1 MMRKVAIALVLI
13 LLPSL
18 MSSSAPVIEATLIVF
33 PDGWADVTLSVS
45 SASSR
50 YYDLKIGGD
59 PQNLIVTSS
68 GLILNYS
75 LTGNLLRVDTLGLPQ
90 FEVNYQTQSLT
101 SKIGVIWN
109 LTLSLPSSS
118 TKVYLPADATIVG
131 ISSLPDE
138 ISFEGDWIK
147 LSFGTG
153 TLWIS
158 YKLEKVSIP
167 QRTVTGSEVSTT
179 TSVESRGN
187 GSSSD
192 ETMTIE
198 MNANESTSIK
208 SPENTTSFRGP
219 EAYAPSDGYI
229 TLALIPLIL
238 VIVSVSA
245 LLLIK
250 NRTKGSVKY
259 GEIEELIIRELR
271 ARGGEMTQSD
281 LTKALGL
288 PRATVWR
295 RIRRMEREG
304 ILTLERRGNTTVV
317 KLRR

>member
-1 MMRKVAIALVLI
+1 MRKVAIALAFV

-18 MSSSAPVIEATLIVF
+18 AFSSAPVTEATLIVF
-33 PDGWADVTLSVS
+33 PDGWVDVTLSVS
-45 SASSR
+45 GVSSR
-50 YYDLKIGGD
+50 YYDLRIVGD

-75 LTGNLLRVDTLGLPQ
+75 RSGSIIRVDTLDLPQ

-118 TKVYLPADATIVG
+118 AKVYLPADATIVG

-138 ISFEGDWIK
+138 ISSEGEWIK

-158 YKLEKVSIP
+158 YKLEKISTP
-167 QRTVTGSEVSTT
+167 LTVTRSQTRTEVRTA
-179 TSVESRGN
+179 TSVTESKG
-187 GSSSD
+187 
-192 ETMTIE
+192 
-198 MNANESTSIK
+198 NESSGVKASTESMTSENKTSVPSK
-208 SPENTTSFRGP
+208 SSEN
-219 EAYAPSDGYI
+219 APFWYI
-229 TLALIPLIL
+229 YIL
-238 VIVSVSA
+238 VPIIVGVSA
-245 LLLIK
+245 LLLIRSRARK
-250 NRTKGSVKY
+250 VEY
-259 GEIEELIIRELR
+259 GEIEELIMRELR

-295 RIRRMEREG
+295 RIRKMEMEG

-317 KLRR
+317 RLRR

>member
-1 MMRKVAIALVLI
+1 MRKVAIALAFV

-18 MSSSAPVIEATLIVF
+18 AFSSAPVTEATLIVF
-33 PDGWADVTLSVS
+33 PDGWVDVTLSVS
-45 SASSR
+45 GVSSR
-50 YYDLKIGGD
+50 YYDLRIVGD

-75 LTGNLLRVDTLGLPQ
+75 RSGSIIRVDTLELPQ

-118 TKVYLPADATIVG
+118 AKVYLPADATIVG

-138 ISFEGDWIK
+138 ISSEGEWIK

-158 YKLEKVSIP
+158 YKLEKISTP
-167 QRTVTGSEVSTT
+167 LTVTRSQARTEVRTA
-179 TSVESRGN
+179 TSVTESKG
-187 GSSSD
+187 
-192 ETMTIE
+192 
-198 MNANESTSIK
+198 NESSRVKASTESMTSESKTSVPSK
-208 SPENTTSFRGP
+208 SSEN
-219 EAYAPSDGYI
+219 APFWYI
-229 TLALIPLIL
+229 YIL
-238 VIVSVSA
+238 VPIIVGVSA
-245 LLLIK
+245 LLLIRSRARK
-250 NRTKGSVKY
+250 VEY
-259 GEIEELIIRELR
+259 GEIEELIMRELR

-295 RIRRMEREG
+295 RIRKMEMEG
-304 ILTLERRGNTTVV
+304 ILTLERRGNITVV
-317 KLRR
+317 RLRR

>member
-1 MMRKVAIALVLI
+1 MRKVAVALAFI

-18 MSSSAPVIEATLIVF
+18 MLSSAPVIEAALIVF
-33 PDGWADVTLSVS
+33 PDGWVDVTLSVS
-45 SASSR
+45 GVGSR
-50 YYDLKIGGD
+50 YYDLRIVGD

-75 LTGNLLRVDTLGLPQ
+75 RSGSIIRVDTLGLPQ

-101 SKIGVIWN
+101 SKIGIIWN

-138 ISFEGDWIK
+138 ISSEGEWIK

-153 TLWIS
+153 TLWVS
-158 YKLEKVSIP
+158 YKLEKISTP
-167 QRTVTGSEVSTT
+167 LTVTRSQARTEVRTATSVTESKGNESSGIEVSTEST
-179 TSVESRGN
+179 ISESKTSVPSK
-187 GSSSD
+187 SS
-192 ETMTIE
+192 E
-198 MNANESTSIK
+198 NA
-208 SPENTTSFRGP
+208 PFW
-219 EAYAPSDGYI
+219 YI
-229 TLALIPLIL
+229 YIL
-238 VIVSVSA
+238 VPIIVGVSA
-245 LLLIK
+245 LLLIRSRARK
-250 NRTKGSVKY
+250 VEY

-295 RIRRMEREG
+295 RIRKMEMEG

-317 KLRR
+317 RLRR

>member
-1 MMRKVAIALVLI
+1 MMRKVAIALAFV

-18 MSSSAPVIEATLIVF
+18 AFSSAPVTEATLIVF
-33 PDGWADVTLSVS
+33 PDGWVDVTLSVS
-45 SASSR
+45 GVSSR
-50 YYDLKIGGD
+50 YYDLRIVGD

-75 LTGNLLRVDTLGLPQ
+75 RSGSIIRVDTLDLPQ

-118 TKVYLPADATIVG
+118 AKVYLPADATIVG

-138 ISFEGDWIK
+138 ISSEGEWIK

-158 YKLEKVSIP
+158 YKLEKISTP
-167 QRTVTGSEVSTT
+167 LTVTRSQTRTEVRTA
-179 TSVESRGN
+179 TSVTESKG
-187 GSSSD
+187 
-192 ETMTIE
+192 
-198 MNANESTSIK
+198 NESSGVKASTESMTSENKTSVPSK
-208 SPENTTSFRGP
+208 SSEN
-219 EAYAPSDGYI
+219 APFWYI
-229 TLALIPLIL
+229 YIL
-238 VIVSVSA
+238 VPIIVGVSA
-245 LLLIK
+245 LLLIRSRARK
-250 NRTKGSVKY
+250 VEY
-259 GEIEELIIRELR
+259 GEIEELIMRELR

-295 RIRRMEREG
+295 RIRKMEMEG

-317 KLRR
+317 RLRR

>member
-1 MMRKVAIALVLI
+1 MMRKIAVALAFI

-18 MSSSAPVIEATLIVF
+18 MLSSAPVIEAALIVF
-33 PDGWADVTLSVS
+33 PDGWVDVTLSVS
-45 SASSR
+45 GVSSR
-50 YYDLKIGGD
+50 YYDLRIVGD

-75 LTGNLLRVDTLGLPQ
+75 RIGGIIRVDTLGLPQ

-101 SKIGVIWN
+101 SKIGIIWN

-138 ISFEGDWIK
+138 ISSEGEWIK

-153 TLWIS
+153 TLWVS
-158 YKLEKVSIP
+158 YKLEKISTP
-167 QRTVTGSEVSTT
+167 LTVTRSQARTEVRTATSVTESKGNESSRVKASTESTT
-179 TSVESRGN
+179 SESKTSVPSK
-187 GSSSD
+187 SS
-192 ETMTIE
+192 E
-198 MNANESTSIK
+198 NA
-208 SPENTTSFRGP
+208 PFW
-219 EAYAPSDGYI
+219 YI
-229 TLALIPLIL
+229 YIL
-238 VIVSVSA
+238 VPIIVGVSA
-245 LLLIK
+245 LLLIRSRARK
-250 NRTKGSVKY
+250 VEY
-259 GEIEELIIRELR
+259 GEIEELIMRELR

-295 RIRRMEREG
+295 RIRKMEMEG
-304 ILTLERRGNTTVV
+304 ILTLERRGNITVV
-317 KLRR
+317 RLRR

>member
-1 MMRKVAIALVLI
+1 MMRKVAIALAFV

-18 MSSSAPVIEATLIVF
+18 AFSSAPVTEATLIVF
-33 PDGWADVTLSVS
+33 PDGWVDVTLSVS
-45 SASSR
+45 GVSSR
-50 YYDLKIGGD
+50 YYDLRIVGD

-75 LTGNLLRVDTLGLPQ
+75 RSGSIIRVDTLDLPQ

-118 TKVYLPADATIVG
+118 AKVYLPADATIVG

-138 ISFEGDWIK
+138 ISSEGEWIK

-158 YKLEKVSIP
+158 YKLEKISTP
-167 QRTVTGSEVSTT
+167 LTVTRSQARTEVRTA
-179 TSVESRGN
+179 TSVTESKG
-187 GSSSD
+187 
-192 ETMTIE
+192 
-198 MNANESTSIK
+198 NESSRVKASTESMTSESKTSVPSK
-208 SPENTTSFRGP
+208 SSEN
-219 EAYAPSDGYI
+219 APFWYI
-229 TLALIPLIL
+229 YIL
-238 VIVSVSA
+238 VPIIVGVSA
-245 LLLIK
+245 LLLIRSRARK
-250 NRTKGSVKY
+250 VEY
-259 GEIEELIIRELR
+259 GEIEELIMRELR

-295 RIRRMEREG
+295 RIRKMEMEG

-317 KLRR
+317 RLRR

>member
-18 MSSSAPVIEATLIVF
+18 TSSSAPVIEATLIVF
-33 PDGWADVTLSVS
+33 PDGWVDVTLSVS
-45 SASSR
+45 NASSR
-50 YYDLKIGGD
+50 YYDLRIVGD

-75 LTGNLLRVDTLGLPQ
+75 RTGNLLRVDTLGLPQ

-101 SKIGVIWN
+101 SKVGVIWN

-158 YKLEKVSIP
+158 YKLEKISIP
-167 QRTVTGSEVSTT
+167 RGTVKGSEVRTT
-179 TSVESRGN
+179 ASVAESREK
-187 GSSSD
+187 SSSN
-192 ETMTIE
+192 ETMTSEETMTKAPIE
-198 MNANESTSIK
+198 KNASESVSK
-208 SPENTTSFRGP
+208 SPENTALFRGP
-219 EAYAPSDGYI
+219 EVYI
-229 TLALIPLIL
+229 LLVLI
-238 VIVSVSA
+238 IVSVSA

-250 NRTKGSVKY
+250 NREKGDVKY
-259 GEIEELIIRELR
+259 GEMEELIIRELR

-317 KLRR
+317 RLRR

>member
-1 MMRKVAIALVLI
+1 MMRKIAVALAFI

-18 MSSSAPVIEATLIVF
+18 MLSSAPVIEAALIVF
-33 PDGWADVTLSVS
+33 PDGWVDVTLSVS
-45 SASSR
+45 GVSSR
-50 YYDLKIGGD
+50 YYDLRIVGD

-75 LTGNLLRVDTLGLPQ
+75 RSGSIIRVDTLGLPQ

-101 SKIGVIWN
+101 SKIGIIWN

-138 ISFEGDWIK
+138 ISSEGEWIK

-153 TLWIS
+153 TLWVS
-158 YKLEKVSIP
+158 YKLEKISTP
-167 QRTVTGSEVSTT
+167 LTVTRSQARTEVRTATSVTESKGNESSGIEVSTEST
-179 TSVESRGN
+179 ISESKTSVPSK
-187 GSSSD
+187 SS
-192 ETMTIE
+192 E
-198 MNANESTSIK
+198 NA
-208 SPENTTSFRGP
+208 PFW
-219 EAYAPSDGYI
+219 YI
-229 TLALIPLIL
+229 YIL
-238 VIVSVSA
+238 VPIIVGVSA
-245 LLLIK
+245 LLLIRSRAK
-250 NRTKGSVKY
+250 KVEY

-281 LTKALGL
+281 LIKALGL

-295 RIRRMEREG
+295 RIRKMEMEG
-304 ILTLERRGNTTVV
+304 ILTLERRGNITVV
-317 KLRR
+317 RLRR

>member
-1 MMRKVAIALVLI
+1 MMRKVAVALAFV

-18 MSSSAPVIEATLIVF
+18 AFSSAPVTEAALIVF
-33 PDGWADVTLSVS
+33 PDGWVDVTLSVS
-45 SASSR
+45 GVGSR
-50 YYDLKIGGD
+50 YYDLRIVGD

-75 LTGNLLRVDTLGLPQ
+75 RSGSIIRVDTLGLPQ

-101 SKIGVIWN
+101 SKIGIIWN

-138 ISFEGDWIK
+138 ISSEGEWIK

-153 TLWIS
+153 TLWVS
-158 YKLEKVSIP
+158 YKLEKISTP
-167 QRTVTGSEVSTT
+167 LTVTRSQARTEVRTATSVTESKGNESSGIEVSTEST
-179 TSVESRGN
+179 ISESKTSVPSK
-187 GSSSD
+187 SS
-192 ETMTIE
+192 E
-198 MNANESTSIK
+198 NA
-208 SPENTTSFRGP
+208 PFW
-219 EAYAPSDGYI
+219 YI
-229 TLALIPLIL
+229 YIL
-238 VIVSVSA
+238 VPIIVGVSA
-245 LLLIK
+245 LLLIRSRARK
-250 NRTKGSVKY
+250 VEY

-295 RIRRMEREG
+295 RIRKMEMEG

-317 KLRR
+317 RLRR

>member
-1 MMRKVAIALVLI
+1 MMRKVAVTLAFI

-18 MSSSAPVIEATLIVF
+18 MLSSAPVIEAALIVF
-33 PDGWADVTLSVS
+33 PDGWVDVTLSVS
-45 SASSR
+45 GVSSR
-50 YYDLKIGGD
+50 YYDLKIVGD

-75 LTGNLLRVDTLGLPQ
+75 RSGSIIRVDTLGLPQ

-101 SKIGVIWN
+101 SKIGIIWN

-138 ISFEGDWIK
+138 ISSEGEWIK

-153 TLWIS
+153 TLWVS
-158 YKLEKVSIP
+158 YKLEKISTP
-167 QRTVTGSEVSTT
+167 LTVTRSQVRTEVRTATSVTESKGNESSGIEVSTEST
-179 TSVESRGN
+179 ISEIKTSVPSK
-187 GSSSD
+187 SS
-192 ETMTIE
+192 E
-198 MNANESTSIK
+198 N
-208 SPENTTSFRGP
+208 SPFW
-219 EAYAPSDGYI
+219 YI
-229 TLALIPLIL
+229 YIL
-238 VIVSVSA
+238 VPVIVGVSA
-245 LLLIK
+245 LPLIRSRAK
-250 NRTKGSVKY
+250 KVEY

-295 RIRRMEREG
+295 RLRKMEMEG
-304 ILTLERRGNTTVV
+304 ILTLERRGNVTVV
-317 KLRR
+317 RLRR

>member
-1 MMRKVAIALVLI
+1 MMRKVAIALAFV

-18 MSSSAPVIEATLIVF
+18 AFSSAPVTEATLIVF
-33 PDGWADVTLSVS
+33 PDGWVDVTLSVS
-45 SASSR
+45 GVSSR
-50 YYDLKIGGD
+50 YYDLRIVGD

-75 LTGNLLRVDTLGLPQ
+75 RSGSIIRVDTLDLPQ

-118 TKVYLPADATIVG
+118 AKVYLPADATIVG

-138 ISFEGDWIK
+138 ISSEGEWIK

-158 YKLEKVSIP
+158 YKLEKISTP
-167 QRTVTGSEVSTT
+167 LTVTRSQTRTEVRTA
-179 TSVESRGN
+179 TSVTESKG
-187 GSSSD
+187 
-192 ETMTIE
+192 
-198 MNANESTSIK
+198 NESSGVKASTESMTSESKTSVPSK
-208 SPENTTSFRGP
+208 SSEN
-219 EAYAPSDGYI
+219 APFWYI
-229 TLALIPLIL
+229 YIL
-238 VIVSVSA
+238 VPIIVGVSA
-245 LLLIK
+245 LLLIRSRARK
-250 NRTKGSVKY
+250 VEY
-259 GEIEELIIRELR
+259 GEIEELIMRELR

-295 RIRRMEREG
+295 RIRKMEMEG

-317 KLRR
+317 RLRR

>member
-1 MMRKVAIALVLI
+1 MMRKVAVALAFI

-18 MSSSAPVIEATLIVF
+18 MLSSAPVIEAALIVF
-33 PDGWADVTLSVS
+33 PDGWVDVTLSVS
-45 SASSR
+45 GVSSR
-50 YYDLKIGGD
+50 YYDLRIVGD

-75 LTGNLLRVDTLGLPQ
+75 RIGGIIRVDTLGLPQ

-101 SKIGVIWN
+101 SKIGIIWN

-138 ISFEGDWIK
+138 ISSEGEWIK

-153 TLWIS
+153 TLWVS
-158 YKLEKVSIP
+158 YKLEKISTP
-167 QRTVTGSEVSTT
+167 LTVTRSQARTEVRTA
-179 TSVESRGN
+179 TSVTESKG
-187 GSSSD
+187 
-192 ETMTIE
+192 
-198 MNANESTSIK
+198 NESSRVKESTDSMTSESKTSVPSK
-208 SPENTTSFRGP
+208 SSEN
-219 EAYAPSDGYI
+219 APFWYI
-229 TLALIPLIL
+229 YIL
-238 VIVSVSA
+238 VPIIVGVSA
-245 LLLIK
+245 LLLIRSRAK
-250 NRTKGSVKY
+250 KVEY
-259 GEIEELIIRELR
+259 GEIEELIMRELR

-295 RIRRMEREG
+295 RIRKMEMEG
-304 ILTLERRGNTTVV
+304 ILTLERRGNITVV
-317 KLRR
+317 RLRR

>member
-1 MMRKVAIALVLI
+1 MRKVAIALAFV

-18 MSSSAPVIEATLIVF
+18 AFSSAPVTEATLIVF
-33 PDGWADVTLSVS
+33 PDGWVDVTLSVS
-45 SASSR
+45 GVSSR
-50 YYDLKIGGD
+50 YYDLRIVGD

-75 LTGNLLRVDTLGLPQ
+75 RSGSIIRVDTLDLPQ

-118 TKVYLPADATIVG
+118 AKVYLPADATIVG

-138 ISFEGDWIK
+138 ISSEGEWIK

-158 YKLEKVSIP
+158 YKLEKISTP
-167 QRTVTGSEVSTT
+167 LTVTRSQTRTEVRTA
-179 TSVESRGN
+179 TSVTESKG
-187 GSSSD
+187 
-192 ETMTIE
+192 
-198 MNANESTSIK
+198 NESSGVKESTESMTSESKTSVPSK
-208 SPENTTSFRGP
+208 SSEN
-219 EAYAPSDGYI
+219 APFWYI
-229 TLALIPLIL
+229 YIL
-238 VIVSVSA
+238 VPIIVGVSA
-245 LLLIK
+245 LLLIRSRARK
-250 NRTKGSVKY
+250 VEY
-259 GEIEELIIRELR
+259 GEIEELIMRELR

-295 RIRRMEREG
+295 RIRRMEMEG

-317 KLRR
+317 RLRR

>member
-1 MMRKVAIALVLI
+1 MMRKVAIALAFV

-18 MSSSAPVIEATLIVF
+18 AFSSAPVTEATLIVF
-33 PDGWADVTLSVS
+33 PDGWVDVTLSVS
-45 SASSR
+45 GVSSR
-50 YYDLKIGGD
+50 YYDLRIVGD

-75 LTGNLLRVDTLGLPQ
+75 RSGSIIRVDTLDLPQ

-118 TKVYLPADATIVG
+118 AKVYLPADATIVG

-138 ISFEGDWIK
+138 ISSEGEWIK

-153 TLWIS
+153 TLWVS
-158 YKLEKVSIP
+158 YKLEKISTP
-167 QRTVTGSEVSTT
+167 LTVTRSQTRTEVRTA
-179 TSVESRGN
+179 TSVTESKG
-187 GSSSD
+187 
-192 ETMTIE
+192 
-198 MNANESTSIK
+198 NESSRVKESTDSMTSESKTSVPSK
-208 SPENTTSFRGP
+208 SSEN
-219 EAYAPSDGYI
+219 APFWYI
-229 TLALIPLIL
+229 YIL
-238 VIVSVSA
+238 VPIIVGVSA
-245 LLLIK
+245 LLLIRSRARK
-250 NRTKGSVKY
+250 VEY

-288 PRATVWR
+288 PRATVGR
-295 RIRRMEREG
+295 RIRKMEMEG

-317 KLRR
+317 RLRR

>member
-1 MMRKVAIALVLI
+1 MMRKVAVALAFI

-18 MSSSAPVIEATLIVF
+18 MLSSAPVIEAALIVF
-33 PDGWADVTLSVS
+33 PDGWVDVTLSVS
-45 SASSR
+45 GVSSR
-50 YYDLKIGGD
+50 YYDLRIVGD

-75 LTGNLLRVDTLGLPQ
+75 RSGSIIRVDTLGLPQ

-101 SKIGVIWN
+101 SKIGIIWN

-138 ISFEGDWIK
+138 ISSEGEWIK

-153 TLWIS
+153 TLWVS
-158 YKLEKVSIP
+158 YKLEKISTP
-167 QRTVTGSEVSTT
+167 LTVTRSQARTEVRTA
-179 TSVESRGN
+179 TSVTESKG
-187 GSSSD
+187 
-192 ETMTIE
+192 
-198 MNANESTSIK
+198 NESSRVKASTESSTSESKTSVPSK
-208 SPENTTSFRGP
+208 SSEN
-219 EAYAPSDGYI
+219 APFWYI
-229 TLALIPLIL
+229 YIL
-238 VIVSVSA
+238 VPIIVGVSA
-245 LLLIK
+245 LLLIRSRARK
-250 NRTKGSVKY
+250 VEY
-259 GEIEELIIRELR
+259 GEIEELIMRELR

-295 RIRRMEREG
+295 RIRKMEMEG
-304 ILTLERRGNTTVV
+304 ILTLERRGNITVV
-317 KLRR
+317 RLRR